1 MSAQQRLL
9 MLLLLVLT
17 TAAASWLSR
26 GSLLLL
32 RGGGINIDDITRAA
46 EDPEAVEELRKLM
59 EDPEAMAEARKMM
72 DDPEFRAEMRDALA
86 EGGSETLE
94 TLKASVAAGSAL
106 EPTLNQLGPS
116 LGATLELLKESIPT
130 ADEFGQAC
138 QTLSSLASRLQVEPT
153 DPGTTYRRLRLGNE
167 ALQARL
173 LRHGSLGTR
182 CLNALGFTEEVE
194 LEGGPHLAIPDG
206 AKPDVERSLRL
217 IAEAQSEAE
226 LAASLSAAHG
236 IPYPLALALPH
247 VRRACR
253 GPDGSTDEEF
263 GTAVNRLLLG
273 NAEFRAHVSGPSAEL
288 ALPSIVQLV
297 RSRHGLQVYVEI
309 AIYMSISARLTCDRG
324 GHF

>member
-167 ALQARL
+167 ALQAR
-173 LRHGSLGTR
+173 GS
-182 CLNALGFTEEVE
+182 
-194 LEGGPHLAIPDG
+194 
-206 AKPDVERSLRL
+206 
-217 IAEAQSEAE
+217 
-226 LAASLSAAHG
+226 
-236 IPYPLALALPH
+236 
-247 VRRACR
+247 
-253 GPDGSTDEEF
+253 F
-263 GTAVNRLLLG
+263 GTA
-273 NAEFRAHVSGPSAEL
+273 AWARAASTRSGSPRRSSWRAGPTL
-288 ALPSIVQLV
+288 
-297 RSRHGLQVYVEI
+297 RSRT
-309 AIYMSISARLTCDRG
+309 ARSPTSSAASA
-324 GHF
+324 